1 MHVIYTLVEVT
12 KMKENNLMIAVGAV
26 IALLLLGA
34 LGLAL
39 FAGEDGGDGMVDDN
53 GAVSITEGDIY
64 GDLDETPQVDN
75 GDPDGLIDTSDL
87 DGSEDPLISPP
98 EEVEVP
104 QEPLPS
110 EDEEGVVIPDEPGQ
124 VVDDVGPVE
133 ENPQPDEEEPQVVED
148 PPEEEE
154 VVDPSNVPV
163 DEPEEEG
170 LSDVEIEGLLFMREE
185 EKLARDVYSYLYD
198 LWGQR
203 TFDNIQGAEQ
213 KHMDSLL
220 GLIEEYSLEDPVGD
234 NGPGIFED
242 QALQDLYDD
251 LIESGEASLVDALL
265 VGAAIEE
272 IDILDIQ
279 GYISE
284 TDDPDIIRVYENLI
298 KGSENHLNAFVNALS
313 KQGVEYE
320 PQYLSQEEYDSIVE

>member
-12 KMKENNLMIAVGAV
+12 KMKENNLMIAVGVV
-26 IALLLLGA
+26 IALLILGA

-39 FAGEDGGDGMVDDN
+39 FAGGDGDDGIVDDN
-53 GAVSITEGDIY
+53 GAITIVEGDPY
-64 GDLDETPQVDN
+64 GDLDETPQLDD
-75 GDPDGLIDTSDL
+75 GEPDGLIDTKEL
-87 DGSEDPLISPP
+87 DGSEGPLISPP
-98 EEVEVP
+98 EEVKVP

-110 EDEEGVVIPDEPGQ
+110 EDEEEVVSPDVPQGADEADPPEESTEPDVEGSQ
-124 VVDDVGPVE
+124 DVV
-133 ENPQPDEEEPQVVED
+133 D
-148 PPEEEE
+148 PPEEE
-154 VVDPSNVPV
+154 VDPADIQV
-163 DEPEEEG
+163 DEPEEGG

-203 TFDNIQGAEQ
+203 TFNNIQGAEQ
-213 KHMDSLL
+213 KHMDSIL
-220 GLIEEYSLEDPVGD
+220 GLIEDNSLEDPVGD
-234 NGPGIFED
+234 NEQGVFED
-242 QALQDLYDD
+242 QALQDLYND
-251 LIESGEASLVDALL
+251 LIESGEISLVDALL

-284 TDDPDIIRVYENLI
+284 TDDPDIIRVYQNLI

-320 PQYLSQEEYDSIVE
+320 PQYLSQEEYDRIVE

>member
-1 MHVIYTLVEVT
+1 
-12 KMKENNLMIAVGAV
+12 
-26 IALLLLGA
+26 
-34 LGLAL
+34 
-39 FAGEDGGDGMVDDN
+39 MVDDN

-234 NGPGIFED
+234 NEPGIFED

-265 VGAAIEE
+265 VGAAIE
-272 IDILDIQ
+272 
-279 GYISE
+279 
-284 TDDPDIIRVYENLI
+284 
-298 KGSENHLNAFVNALS
+298 
-313 KQGVEYE
+313 
-320 PQYLSQEEYDSIVE
+320 